1 MATAKHRSTNRSA
14 GAGAPAEGGASQ
26 SWVSVIYTFARLRK
40 GSKCS
45 AGSLCTNTAPWEGL
59 GSAAN
64 PGPQRSRERIPLGGG
79 GGGGGVGWG
88 GVGWGGWGLSKGGP
102 DMGCR
107 AGPQTSWAPFS
118 ASQEAPPLS
127 LGQQER
133 NPGVAVP
140 MLLGPTAPASSPET
154 HPPTPQGLTGK
165 PGGAGFT
172 GVKMPPS
179 RCLGRSPLPL
189 VRCFR
194 AASGNS
200 DLRLLRAG

>member
-14 GAGAPAEGGASQ
+14 GVGAPAEGGASQ

-88 GVGWGGWGLSKGGP
+88 GVGGGSLRGAQTWG
-102 DMGCR
+102 
-107 AGPQTSWAPFS
+107 AG
-118 ASQEAPPLS
+118 
-127 LGQQER
+127 
-133 NPGVAVP
+133 
-140 MLLGPTAPASSPET
+140 LGPR
-154 HPPTPQGLTGK
+154 Q
-165 PGGAGFT
+165 AGHL
-172 GVKMPPS
+172 S
-179 RCLGRSPLPL
+179 
-189 VRCFR
+189 
-194 AASGNS
+194 
-200 DLRLLRAG
+200 RLLRKPPHSAWGSKNGTPAWRYRCCWDPRLQPPAPRLIPQLLRA

>member
-1 MATAKHRSTNRSA
+1 MF
-14 GAGAPAEGGASQ
+14 
-26 SWVSVIYTFARLRK
+26 SWVSLHK
-40 GSKCS
+40 H
-45 AGSLCTNTAPWEGL
+45 GSLGGAGVSRKSWSSEEQREN
-59 GSAAN
+59 SA
-64 PGPQRSRERIPLGGG
+64 RRRRRRR
-79 GGGGGVGWG
+79 WG

-107 AGPQTSWAPFS
+107 AGPQTSWASFS

-189 VRCFR
+189 AQCFR
-194 AASGNS
+194 APSGNS